1 MKDCIK
7 SRFTGDTIF
16 NGICVLILPIT
27 GGMFFMFRIVS
38 DFLSGKFRTITDI
51 LISFFFFLFF
61 LFMLSFIKYIR
72 YLIIKDNTLKYYSL
86 LVPFGKTLYF
96 NDYIG
101 EIVAS
106 ETGSGGSYDVV
117 YFVDKNNMTAFKI
130 MGLHY
135 KNFEEINNAIPLKK
149 ISFSPTTWQYFK
161 LLFTGK
167 IKVEKSDNKSGDRL
181 KKTNTQRIIKKVTIA
196 VVSIGLILFV
206 LGIVVKILSKIT
218 GNV

>member
-206 LGIVVKILSKIT
+206 LGIIVKILSKIT

>member
-16 NGICVLILPIT
+16 NGICVLILPIM

-51 LISFFFFLFF
+51 LISLFFFLFF

-72 YLIIKDNTLKYYSL
+72 YLIIKDNTLRYYSL

-101 EIVAS
+101 EIIAS

-117 YFVDKNNMTAFKI
+117 YFVDKNNMTSFKI

-161 LLFTGK
+161 LLFMGK

-181 KKTNTQRIIKKVTIA
+181 KKRMHRE
-196 VVSIGLILFV
+196 
-206 LGIVVKILSKIT
+206 
-218 GNV
+218 